1 MQYEKLVE
9 KLIEYGFVFD
19 PLPNGV
25 WGYSEYINEKHN
37 MSFVYGSSN
46 GDLYYILRKNDEVI
60 LHEDISMFSDTF
72 KKDSEKICRKVYK
85 KIQKIVRKER
95 IDIFLNGE
103 NTKVN

>member
-1 MQYEKLVE
+1 MQYEKLIE
-9 KLIEYGFVFD
+9 KLIEYGFVFK
-19 PLPNGV
+19 PLPNGG
-25 WGYSEYINEKHN
+25 WGYSEYVSENYN

-46 GDLYYILRKNDEVI
+46 GDSYYILRKNEEVI
-60 LHEDISMFSDTF
+60 LHEDASIFSSTF

-95 IDIFLNGE
+95 IDILLNGE